1 MKKIKKFIN
10 KNKEFISYCF
20 FGGLT
25 TILNLLLFWVLN
37 IFFKY
42 YVANII
48 TLIVIKTLTYLLNK
62 FFVFKTRCKSNK
74 ELIKEILE
82 YIASR
87 LFTLLIDYFGLILIV
102 EVFNINKIIG
112 KIIVLIIVV
121 IINYSLCKRIYKKE
135 NRNE

>member
-48 TLIVIKTLTYLLNK
+48 TLIVIKTLTL
-62 FFVFKTRCKSNK
+62 VH
-74 ELIKEILE
+74 
-82 YIASR
+82 
-87 LFTLLIDYFGLILIV
+87 FTQV
-102 EVFNINKIIG
+102 EVDSS
-112 KIIVLIIVV
+112 
-121 IINYSLCKRIYKKE
+121 YSMVE
-135 NRNE
+135 S